1 MSTSPEPSS
10 SAAAALA
17 VAWLGAGNMGMGM
30 VQRWRGL
37 ARAAWVCDIDPAR
50 QQQARALGATVEG
63 APASLV
69 SAARAGAANGSV
81 LLMVVVVTAEQVRDV
96 LWGEHGAATALQPQD
111 TVVLCPT
118 IAPEDT
124 EHMAQTLQSA
134 GIGVID
140 APMSGGPQRA
150 AQGTMSLMVAADPNT
165 WQRHQPT
172 LACLAN
178 PLFYVGARI
187 GDGARTKLV
196 NNLLAGVQLAAA
208 AEALAWAEDAGL
220 DPLRT
225 LEVIEQ
231 SSGQSWIGSHRIRR
245 ALAGDTEV
253 QAHMS
258 LLTKD
263 TRLAVAAAEQAKR
276 QVPLGQMARDR
287 FAQACNDGLQ
297 GQDDSAMLAWCRQ
310 HLRQKP

>member
-10 SAAAALA
+10 SAAAAPA

-150 AQGTMSLMVAADPNT
+150 AQGTMSLMAAADPNT
-165 WQRHQPT
+165 WQRHQ
-172 LACLAN
+172 
-178 PLFYVGARI
+178 
-187 GDGARTKLV
+187 
-196 NNLLAGVQLAAA
+196 
-208 AEALAWAEDAGL
+208 
-220 DPLRT
+220 
-225 LEVIEQ
+225 
-231 SSGQSWIGSHRIRR
+231 
-245 ALAGDTEV
+245 
-253 QAHMS
+253 
-258 LLTKD
+258 
-263 TRLAVAAAEQAKR
+263 
-276 QVPLGQMARDR
+276 
-287 FAQACNDGLQ
+287 
-297 GQDDSAMLAWCRQ
+297 
-310 HLRQKP
+310 